1 MKFNKSEIPRNFINK
16 LRNMGDTISEQL
28 GVLTTSTKMRS
39 LLLVGLGAFAVKEG
53 ASQIPAGEQLFETS
67 VIKDRFFNA
76 TGENIDSDVAQQ
88 EQTRLEAYRRDLL
101 LRIYDIQYRITT
113 MSAADYTR
121 VFIENNLSE
130 TNFRFFRWVHNIDPA
145 TGVPGG
151 GYP

>member
-16 LRNMGDTISEQL
+16 LRNMGDTISGQL

-39 LLLVGLGAFAVKEG
+39 LLLVGLGAFAVKSMG
-53 ASQIPAGEQLFETS
+53 QTNPSFPQDNINAL
-67 VIKDRFFNA
+67 KYRFFNA
-76 TGENIDSDVAQQ
+76 TGENLVSSLN
-88 EQTRLEAYRRDLL
+88 EQVSVNEKALNNDLTNREL
-101 LRIYDIQYRITT
+101 SIAYRITT